1 MQSFLHSFIAANAI
15 ATQGVLQPF
24 GRFGTAI
31 FVVLITFFVV
41 FFCSHIFLLQVLFCS
56 LILFSTVQLFLQS
69 LSGSTCGD
77 KQTGHGLF
85 TIWT

>member
-1 MQSFLHSFIAANAI
+1 MPLQF
-15 ATQGVLQPF
+15 QGVLQPF
-24 GRFGTAI
+24 ARFGTEI

-56 LILFSTVQLFLQS
+56 LILSSTVQLFLQS